1 MSRSIHSTSHSA
13 PMDQPTLH
21 AAPTFQLA
29 SQPSQSVYST
39 SQLAP
44 MDQTASQPAPTV
56 YSASLPSWSVHST
69 SHPAPTHQN
78 SSQPAP
84 TFQTTSRKHSGS
96 HWTIEAIHSEE
107 NVKKLKVKVKEVL
120 NLTCEERIVV
130 DFDYLDEPFGDAHNL
145 LSGFCEILACDC
157 TLFPIHYEKWSSLPL
172 SYFNRVFDQ
181 IIKPKFF
188 FKTTESVARQHVY
201 KSIGKKWAANK
212 LNLWSAY
219 EHPLKS
225 RAEII
230 DNVSDGVPRDQW
242 ISFVDY
248 QYKEAKEICEKIEI
262 SLSQSTMDES
272 QIFPNDAV
280 GKVLVKEHSGRVRYL
295 GLGPVP
301 SRVFKQVRP
310 RFGGTSASSSEGSCS
325 SQCQQNLIQIMN
337 AHNQMMN
344 ALNQMMNAFK
354 AYMIMKEGTIPKQF
368 AGFFAS
374 PSTISPTTPSDVDNG
389 PLSPMGARRSCGDSN
404 SSDNR

>member
-181 IIKPKFF
+181 IIK
-188 FKTTESVARQHVY
+188 
-201 KSIGKKWAANK
+201 
-212 LNLWSAY
+212 
-219 EHPLKS
+219 
-225 RAEII
+225 
-230 DNVSDGVPRDQW
+230 
-242 ISFVDY
+242 
-248 QYKEAKEICEKIEI
+248 EKIEI

>member
-1 MSRSIHSTSHSA
+1 M
-13 PMDQPTLH
+13 
-21 AAPTFQLA
+21 
-29 SQPSQSVYST
+29 SQSVHST

-44 MDQTASQPAPTV
+44 MDQATSQPAVAV
-56 YSASLPSWSVHST
+56 YSASLPSRSVHST

-84 TFQTTSRKHSGS
+84 IFQTAFRKHFGS
-96 HWTIEAIHSEE
+96 HWTVEVIDSEE

-120 NLTCEERIVV
+120 NLTCEEGIVV

-145 LSGFCEILACDC
+145 LSGFCEILTCDC
-157 TLFPIHYEKWSSLPL
+157 TLFPIHCEKWTSLPL

-181 IIKPKFF
+181 IIKLKFF

-230 DNVSDGVPRDQW
+230 DNVPDGVPRYQW

-248 QYKEAKEICEKIEI
+248 QYKEAKVICEKIELV
-262 SLSQSTMDES
+262 LSQSTMDES
-272 QIFPNDAV
+272 QIFPNDVV
-280 GKVLVKEHSGRVRYL
+280 GKVLVKEHSGTVRYL
-295 GLGPVP
+295 RLGPAP

-325 SQCQQNLIQIMN
+325 SQCQQNHIQMMN

-368 AGFFAS
+368 AGFFTS
-374 PSTISPTTPSDVDNG
+374 PSIVSPTTVSKV
-389 PLSPMGARRSCGDSN
+389 LQFFQLKFVCLQR
-404 SSDNR
+404 